1 MMKIKELSKRGKKMT
16 FHTHHHEQVAE
27 ELYDIFESSFDEIFV
42 TDANGTVIMV
52 NSACE
57 QYYGLSKSDFVG
69 KHVRELEEQ
78 GIFYPS
84 ASLQVIES
92 KQALEI
98 VQKTDK
104 SRYLHVRARP
114 IFYKNGK
121 LKSVISYSRDLTDLM
136 DLSHQV
142 DKMEQQI
149 EFYKRELVQ
158 TQNDIT
164 GMIVHSDKM
173 KKVFQFIERVSVVD
187 TTVLILGETG
197 VGKSRL
203 ARLMHDRSSRKTKPY
218 YEVNCAALPETLIEA
233 ELFGYEGGS
242 FTGGLKQGKKGLIE
256 KANFGT
262 LFLDEVGE
270 LSLSAQSK
278 LLHVLQEKKVR
289 PIGGTKE
296 IKLDIRIV
304 AATNQPLEEM
314 VKKGTFRR
322 DLYYRLNVIP
332 LYIPPLRERSEDI
345 IPLVHHFLNV
355 FNERYNRSV
364 EFSPKVFEAFLKGEW
379 PGNIREIENMVERL
393 VVTSE
398 RIVTIKD
405 VPFLQQ
411 ETYTSAHLS
420 LHQKLEELEC
430 RLIQEAYEEFG
441 SSYKVAEELG
451 ISQSS
456 AIRKIQKY
464 TRGKA

>member
-1 MMKIKELSKRGKKMT
+1 ME
-16 FHTHHHEQVAE
+16 
-27 ELYDIFESSFDEIFV
+27 
-42 TDANGTVIMV
+42 
-52 NSACE
+52 
-57 QYYGLSKSDFVG
+57 
-69 KHVRELEEQ
+69 
-78 GIFYPS
+78 
-84 ASLQVIES
+84 
-92 KQALEI
+92 
-98 VQKTDK
+98 
-104 SRYLHVRARP
+104 
-114 IFYKNGK
+114 
-121 LKSVISYSRDLTDLM
+121 
-136 DLSHQV
+136 LSHQV

-158 TQNDIT
+158 TQNEIT
-164 GMIVHSDKM
+164 GIIVHSDKM

-197 VGKSRL
+197 VGKSRI

-314 VKKGTFRR
+314 VKNGTFRR

-332 LYIPPLRERSEDI
+332 LYIPPLRERREDI

-411 ETYTSAHLS
+411 ETYTSPHLS
-420 LHQKLEELEC
+420 LQQKLEELEC

-464 TRGKA
+464 TRGKE

>member
-1 MMKIKELSKRGKKMT
+1 MT

-42 TDANGTVIMV
+42 TDAHGTVIMV

-136 DLSHQV
+136 ELSHQV

-158 TQNDIT
+158 TQSDIT
-164 GMIVHSDKM
+164 GIIVHSDKM

-187 TTVLILGETG
+187 TTILILGETG
-197 VGKSRL
+197 VGKSRI

-233 ELFGYEGGS
+233 ELFGYEGGA

-332 LYIPPLRERSEDI
+332 LYIPPLRERREDI
-345 IPLVHHFLNV
+345 IPLVHHFLTV
-355 FNERYNRSV
+355 FNERYNRNV

-398 RIVTIKD
+398 RIVTIRD

-464 TRGKA
+464 TRGIE

>member
-1 MMKIKELSKRGKKMT
+1 
-16 FHTHHHEQVAE
+16 
-27 ELYDIFESSFDEIFV
+27 
-42 TDANGTVIMV
+42 
-52 NSACE
+52 
-57 QYYGLSKSDFVG
+57 
-69 KHVRELEEQ
+69 
-78 GIFYPS
+78 
-84 ASLQVIES
+84 
-92 KQALEI
+92 
-98 VQKTDK
+98 
-104 SRYLHVRARP
+104 
-114 IFYKNGK
+114 
-121 LKSVISYSRDLTDLM
+121 
-136 DLSHQV
+136 
-142 DKMEQQI
+142 
-149 EFYKRELVQ
+149 
-158 TQNDIT
+158 
-164 GMIVHSDKM
+164 
-173 KKVFQFIERVSVVD
+173 
-187 TTVLILGETG
+187 
-197 VGKSRL
+197 
-203 ARLMHDRSSRKTKPY
+203 
-218 YEVNCAALPETLIEA
+218 
-233 ELFGYEGGS
+233 
-242 FTGGLKQGKKGLIE
+242 LIE

-332 LYIPPLRERSEDI
+332 LYIPPLRERREDI

-355 FNERYNRSV
+355 FNERYKRSV

-379 PGNIREIENMVERL
+379 LGNIREIENMVERL

-411 ETYTSAHLS
+411 ETYTSPHLS
-420 LHQKLEELEC
+420 LQQKLEELEC

-464 TRGKA
+464 TRGKE

>member
-1 MMKIKELSKRGKKMT
+1 MT
-16 FHTHHHEQVAE
+16 FHTHHHGQIAE

-52 NSACE
+52 NSTCE

-136 DLSHQV
+136 ELSHQV

-158 TQNDIT
+158 TQSEIS
-164 GMIVHSDKM
+164 GIIVHSDKM

-197 VGKSRL
+197 VGKSRI

-278 LLHVLQEKKVR
+278 LLYVLQEKKVR
-289 PIGGTKE
+289 PIGGTRE

-332 LYIPPLRERSEDI
+332 LYIPPLRERREDI
-345 IPLVHHFLNV
+345 IPLVHHFLTV

-411 ETYTSAHLS
+411 ETYISPHLS
-420 LHQKLEELEC
+420 LQQKLEELEC

-464 TRGKA
+464 TRGKE

>member
-1 MMKIKELSKRGKKMT
+1 
-16 FHTHHHEQVAE
+16 
-27 ELYDIFESSFDEIFV
+27 
-42 TDANGTVIMV
+42 
-52 NSACE
+52 
-57 QYYGLSKSDFVG
+57 
-69 KHVRELEEQ
+69 
-78 GIFYPS
+78 
-84 ASLQVIES
+84 
-92 KQALEI
+92 
-98 VQKTDK
+98 
-104 SRYLHVRARP
+104 
-114 IFYKNGK
+114 
-121 LKSVISYSRDLTDLM
+121 
-136 DLSHQV
+136 
-142 DKMEQQI
+142 
-149 EFYKRELVQ
+149 
-158 TQNDIT
+158 
-164 GMIVHSDKM
+164 
-173 KKVFQFIERVSVVD
+173 
-187 TTVLILGETG
+187 
-197 VGKSRL
+197 
-203 ARLMHDRSSRKTKPY
+203 
-218 YEVNCAALPETLIEA
+218 
-233 ELFGYEGGS
+233 
-242 FTGGLKQGKKGLIE
+242 
-256 KANFGT
+256 
-262 LFLDEVGE
+262 
-270 LSLSAQSK
+270 
-278 LLHVLQEKKVR
+278 LQEKKVR

-314 VKKGTFRR
+314 VKNGTFRR

-332 LYIPPLRERSEDI
+332 LYIPPLRERREDI

-411 ETYTSAHLS
+411 ETYTSPHLS
-420 LHQKLEELEC
+420 LQQKLEELEC

-464 TRGKA
+464 TRGKE

>member
-1 MMKIKELSKRGKKMT
+1 MT
-16 FHTHHHEQVAE
+16 FYTHHHEQVAE

-42 TDANGTVIMV
+42 TDAHGTVIMV

-136 DLSHQV
+136 ELSHQV

-158 TQNDIT
+158 TQSDIT
-164 GMIVHSDKM
+164 GIIVHSDKM

-187 TTVLILGETG
+187 TTILILGETG
-197 VGKSRL
+197 VGKSRI

-332 LYIPPLRERSEDI
+332 LYIPPLRERREDI
-345 IPLVHHFLNV
+345 IPLVHHFLTV

-398 RIVTIKD
+398 RIVTIRD

-420 LHQKLEELEC
+420 LNQKLEELEC

-464 TRGKA
+464 TRGIE

>member
-1 MMKIKELSKRGKKMT
+1 MT
-16 FHTHHHEQVAE
+16 FHTDHHEQVAE

-42 TDANGTVIMV
+42 TDAHGTVIMV

-136 DLSHQV
+136 ELSHQV

-158 TQNDIT
+158 TQSDIT
-164 GMIVHSDKM
+164 GIIVHSDKM

-187 TTVLILGETG
+187 TTILILGETG
-197 VGKSRL
+197 VGKSRI

-233 ELFGYEGGS
+233 ELFGYEGGA

-332 LYIPPLRERSEDI
+332 LYIPPLRERREDI
-345 IPLVHHFLNV
+345 IPLVHHFLTV
-355 FNERYNRSV
+355 FNERYNRNV

-398 RIVTIKD
+398 RIVTIRD

-420 LHQKLEELEC
+420 LHQKLEEFEC

-464 TRGKA
+464 TRGIE